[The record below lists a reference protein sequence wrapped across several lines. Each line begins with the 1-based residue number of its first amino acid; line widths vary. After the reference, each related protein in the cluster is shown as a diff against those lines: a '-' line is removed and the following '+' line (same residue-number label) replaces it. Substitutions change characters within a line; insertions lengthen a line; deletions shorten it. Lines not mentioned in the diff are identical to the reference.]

1 MWYPVNTTQKVC
13 EHVCKCGYA
22 CLGNWQDMMRNK
34 SGKAGWDETAK
45 KPVEQTYEMDFISH
59 VVFVYL

>member
-1 MWYPVNTTQKVC
+1 M
-13 EHVCKCGYA
+13 CKCGYA
-22 CLGNWQDMMRNK
+22 CLGNWSDMMRNK